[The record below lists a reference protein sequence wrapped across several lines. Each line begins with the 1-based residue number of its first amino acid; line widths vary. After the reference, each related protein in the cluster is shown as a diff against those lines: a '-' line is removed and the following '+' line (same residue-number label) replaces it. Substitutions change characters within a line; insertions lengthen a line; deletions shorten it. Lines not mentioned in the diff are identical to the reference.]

1 MSPSQHRPPFSDKL
15 MTTLTTSLIGLGIGF
30 YGTSAATSLRSDLTT
45 DYARLMAEIAKYSA
59 EGGQSSHRKWL
70 DGRTPASCK
79 PREIDETK
87 IIEAE

>member
-59 EGGQSSHRKWL
+59 EG
-70 DGRTPASCK
+70 ASLLIENGWMEE
-79 PREIDETK
+79 PPQAANREK
-87 IIEAE
+87 LMKQK